1 MSAIAKKMLQRLK
14 QRFEYATDTSAA
26 KFDPLFVTA
35 IFLNPSYRD
44 ILTDTQTKTAKQYL
58 LELCKPP
65 ESDSNLQDD
74 DCTYVPDTDLQENH
88 EITPP
93 SKHPKL
99 LAIKGSFI
107 SRRKEKQSNNSTSL
121 SSEDKEVDRYSKNS
135 FNLELELKMTPLTFG
150 IPLKIIQS
158 LHLLPVTF
166 YVYHLQQP
174 RLKGF
179 FQQVGNQHLENTTD

>member
-1 MSAIAKKMLQRLK
+1 MKRLGKNKVKSNFFLVHVYSNVLYQRLQIK
-14 QRFEYATDTSAA
+14 RGYMIIRA
-26 KFDPLFVTA
+26 
-35 IFLNPSYRD
+35 
-44 ILTDTQTKTAKQYL
+44 

-107 SRRKEKQSNNSTSL
+107 NRRKEKQSNNSTSL
-121 SSEDKEVDRYSKNS
+121 SSEEKEVDRYSKNS

-174 RLKGF
+174 QLKGC